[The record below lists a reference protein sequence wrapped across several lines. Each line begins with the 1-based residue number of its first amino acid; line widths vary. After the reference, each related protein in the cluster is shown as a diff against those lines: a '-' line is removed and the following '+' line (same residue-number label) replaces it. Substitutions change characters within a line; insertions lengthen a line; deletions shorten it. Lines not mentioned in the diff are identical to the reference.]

1 MRSPL
6 RFRAAVALPGRAD
19 LVVEEVEEVEG
30 QRPETGEVLVG

>member
-19 LVVEEVEEVEG
+19 LVVEEVEG
-30 QRPETGEVLVG
+30 QPPETGEVLVG